1 MLETLVIGAY
11 VKEAI
16 EHINGGTPSSSIQ
29 QEMILIGNKRAPNR
43 TTRFMYAKAGSPTR
57 REAQGDGILIV
68 PEQQAKKQPVR
79 EGATLEGGSERAP
92 DMGTQER

>member
-1 MLETLVIGAY
+1 MSP
-11 VKEAI
+11 K
-16 EHINGGTPSSSIQ
+16 
-29 QEMILIGNKRAPNR
+29 GNKQAPTHSQR
-43 TTRFMYAKAGSPTR
+43 SICAKAGSPTR

>member
-57 REAQGDGILIV
+57 GDTQGDGTLIV
-68 PEQQAKKQPVR
+68 VPKRTTQIFR
-79 EGATLEGGSERAP
+79 E
-92 DMGTQER
+92 